1 MRCCLLVGPSLSA
14 EQGVVGREGEI
25 NVCRDDKA
33 RGQWLGTT
41 KLSNIPFPIQSISS
55 GRQPGLWLWL
65 KAELRPDRGG
75 EAQAIWP
82 PGESCSQLV
91 EIAWKRL
98 YLDYCIKSF
107 KRSLFIYLFIFLTLF
122 WLRGGHNEK
131 AREGKKKK
139 NNPFPSPPSIPLP
152 HTPLLAMKSFRKYKK
167 GPSGYW
173 CPDTHF

>member
-131 AREGKKKK
+131 AREGKKK
-139 NNPFPSPPSIPLP
+139 NQPFPISPLDPPST
-152 HTPLLAMKSFRKYKK
+152 HTSTCHEII
-167 GPSGYW
+167 S
-173 CPDTHF
+173 